1 MARFTCTID
10 ADRERFPQL
19 LSNGN
24 LVATGVAEGNR
35 HWARWEDP
43 FAKPAYLFA
52 LVAAKLDMLEDGFT
66 TASGRKVRL
75 AVYVEPGKL
84 DQCGHA
90 MAALKKHGLGRAN
103 ASAWRWTSTTT

>member
-1 MARFTCTID
+1 MARFSCTID

-24 LVATGVAEGNR
+24 LVAAGEAQGNR

-52 LVAAKLDMLEDGFT
+52 LVAAKLDMLEDGVHDRHRAARC
-66 TASGRKVRL
+66 ASRCMSSR
-75 AVYVEPGKL
+75 ASSTSA
-84 DQCGHA
+84 A
-90 MAALKKHGLGRAN
+90 MP
-103 ASAWRWTSTTT
+103 WRR